1 MWKPRTYCRGHCSL
15 LKGKGVKGLAGP
27 RPHSEFGA
35 ELEQGTGPCFLLL
48 MALHILL
55 GPGWNAAFPDPRLWY
70 EFREVRVRA
79 SELAEYTREG
89 PTFKLDS
96 CCFSPVALGR

>member
-1 MWKPRTYCRGHCSL
+1 MP
-15 LKGKGVKGLAGP
+15 KGKGVKGLACP
-27 RPHSEFGA
+27 RPHGEFGA

-70 EFREVRVRA
+70 EFIEVKVRA
-79 SELAEYTREG
+79 SELAEYAREG
-89 PTFKLDS
+89 PTSKLDS
-96 CCFSPVALGR
+96 CCFRFVALGR